1 MDTNTIIGTDAP
13 ASYALERSAPADTPA
28 YLSTHDAAAVLRK
41 LRQPKTNDTDTPD
54 PSARAMT
61 AAPEAG
67 HSASL
72 RAFTPVFDGLRTRVN
87 ALMESTAADAA
98 DDAAPGPRVKP
109 GDAQDPGART
119 EGTDPGATELSPI
132 KPPRSWT
139 KEDKELFAS
148 LPRATQE
155 RLAERERSR
164 EGDFLRRQ
172 NKAAEKLKGLSAKE
186 QAVELA
192 RQTYEAAL
200 PQLLQT
206 LQQQQAGEFADIKS
220 MADVERLAREDWPRY
235 LLWDLQQK
243 KVAEV
248 SQHMLAA
255 QHRQAQEKLT
265 QFVEFAKR
273 QDDLFKEK
281 VPDMVDETKAAELQ
295 KQALAV
301 LGDLGF
307 DEAELIPLWNGHKEL
322 SLRDHRLQLLIRDAT
337 LWREAQAKARAA
349 AVKPVPPVQR
359 PGAATSRH
367 GRSARPAPH
376 PTARTDRLA
385 PRRRGTRPR
394 APRGGPVTHGLSW
407 PGSTRPSILLAKKMD
422 PRVKPAGDGSVR

>member
-1 MDTNTIIGTDAP
+1 METATHVGADAP
-13 ASYALERSAPADTPA
+13 YALEVTAPADTPA
-28 YLSTHDAAAVLRK
+28 ALSSHDAAAVLRK
-41 LRQPKTNDTDTPD
+41 LRQPKNEQTD
-54 PSARAMT
+54 SARAAA

-67 HSASL
+67 K
-72 RAFTPVFDGLRTRVN
+72 
-87 ALMESTAADAA
+87 ESTAADAA
-98 DDAAPGPRVKP
+98 DDAALTHQDGRKRPDA
-109 GDAQDPGART
+109 DAQDPGERT
-119 EGTDPGATELSPI
+119 EGADRQEELAPI
-132 KPPRSWT
+132 EPPRSWT
-139 KEDKELFAS
+139 KEDKELFTG

-172 NKAAEKLKGLSAKE
+172 NEAAEKLKGLTAKE
-186 QAVELA
+186 QAVEQA

-200 PQLLQT
+200 PQLLHT

-248 SQHMLAA
+248 TQHMLAA

-273 QDDLFKEK
+273 QDDLFKQK
-281 VPDMVDETKAAELQ
+281 VPDMTDETKAAELQ
-295 KQALAV
+295 RQALAV

-307 DEAELIPLWNGHKEL
+307 DETELVPLWNGQKEL

-337 LWREAQAKARAA
+337 LWREAQAKAKAA
-349 AVKPVPPVQR
+349 ATKPVPPVQR
-359 PGAATSRH
+359 PGAATPRQ
-367 GRSARPAPH
+367 GTDEARVQHLTQRLEQTGSLRDAAALVRARR
-376 PTARTDRLA
+376 TAAR
-385 PRRRGTRPR
+385 
-394 APRGGPVTHGLSW
+394 
-407 PGSTRPSILLAKKMD
+407 
-422 PRVKPAGDGSVR
+422 

>member
-1 MDTNTIIGTDAP
+1 MDVATDTGAP
-13 ASYALERSAPADTPA
+13 APTALELTAPVDTPA

-61 AAPEAG
+61 AALKPG

-87 ALMESTAADAA
+87 ALMESTAVDAA
-98 DDAAPGPRVKP
+98 DDAAPV
-109 GDAQDPGART
+109 DAQDPGAKT

-132 KPPRSWT
+132 EPPRSWT
-139 KEDKELFAS
+139 KEDKELFTS

-164 EGDFLRRQ
+164 ESDFLRRQ
-172 NKAAEKLKGLSAKE
+172 NEAAEKLKGLAAKE
-186 QAVELA
+186 QAVEQA

-206 LQQQQAGEFADIKS
+206 FQQQQAGEFADIKS

-243 KVAEV
+243 KIADVT
-248 SQHMLAA
+248 QHMLAA
-255 QHRQAQEKLT
+255 QHRQAQEKLG
-265 QFVEFAKR
+265 QFTEFAKR

-281 VPDMVDETKAAELQ
+281 VPDMVDEAKAAELQ
-295 KQALAV
+295 KKALAV

-307 DEAELIPLWNGHKEL
+307 EEAELVPLWNGHKEL

-337 LWREAQAKARAA
+337 LWREAQAKAKAA

-359 PGAATSRH
+359 PGAATPRQ
-367 GRSARPAPH
+367 GTDEARVQHLTQRLEQTGSLRDAAALVR
-376 PTARTDRLA
+376 AR
-385 PRRRGTRPR
+385 R
-394 APRGGPVTHGLSW
+394 AAR
-407 PGSTRPSILLAKKMD
+407 
-422 PRVKPAGDGSVR
+422 

>member
-1 MDTNTIIGTDAP
+1 MDANIDTDTVGSPTAP
-13 ASYALERSAPADTPA
+13 YALEISAPADTPA

-41 LRQPKTNDTDTPD
+41 LRQPKTNETDTTD
-54 PSARAMT
+54 SVRATT
-61 AAPEAG
+61 AAPEPG
-67 HSASL
+67 HSASK
-72 RAFTPVFDGLRTRVN
+72 TRVN

-98 DDAAPGPRVKP
+98 DDAAPVG
-109 GDAQDPGART
+109 AQDPGAKT
-119 EGTDPGATELSPI
+119 EGTDPGAAELSPI
-132 KPPRSWT
+132 EPPRSWT
-139 KEDKELFAS
+139 KEDKELFTG

-172 NKAAEKLKGLSAKE
+172 NEAAEKLKGLAAKE

-281 VPDMVDETKAAELQ
+281 VPDMADDTKAAELQ
-295 KQALAV
+295 KHALAV

-307 DEAELIPLWNGHKEL
+307 DEAELVPLWNGHKEL

-337 LWREAQAKARAA
+337 LWREAEKKAKAAA
-349 AVKPVPPVQR
+349 TKPVPPVQR
-359 PGAATSRH
+359 PGAATSRQ
-367 GRSARPAPH
+367 GTDEARVQHLTQRLEQTGSLRDAAALLR
-376 PTARTDRLA
+376 ARRA
-385 PRRRGTRPR
+385 ATR
-394 APRGGPVTHGLSW
+394 
-407 PGSTRPSILLAKKMD
+407 
-422 PRVKPAGDGSVR
+422 

>member
-1 MDTNTIIGTDAP
+1 MDANIDTDTVGSPTAP
-13 ASYALERSAPADTPA
+13 YALEISAPANTPA

-41 LRQPKTNDTDTPD
+41 LRQPKANDTDMPD
-54 PSARAMT
+54 PPARATT
-61 AAPEAG
+61 AAPEPG

-87 ALMESTAADAA
+87 ALMQSTAADAA
-98 DDAAPGPRVKP
+98 DGAAPV
-109 GDAQDPGART
+109 DSQDPGERT
-119 EGTDPGATELSPI
+119 EGADRQQEPAPI
-132 KPPRSWT
+132 EPPRSWT
-139 KEDKELFAS
+139 KEDKELFTS

-155 RLAERERSR
+155 RIAERERSR
-164 EGDFLRRQ
+164 ESDFLRRQ
-172 NKAAEKLKGLSAKE
+172 NEAAEKLKGLTAKE

-206 LQQQQAGEFADIKS
+206 LQHQQAGEFADIKS

-243 KVAEV
+243 KIAEA

-265 QFVEFAKR
+265 QFAEFAKR
-273 QDDLFKEK
+273 ADDLFKEK
-281 VPDMVDETKAAELQ
+281 VPDMADEAKAAELQ

-307 DEAELIPLWNGHKEL
+307 TEAELLPLWNGHKEL

-337 LWREAQAKARAA
+337 LWREAEKKAKAAA
-349 AVKPVPPVQR
+349 TKPVPPVQR
-359 PGAATSRH
+359 PGAATARH
-367 GRSARPAPH
+367 GTDEARVQHLTQRLEQSGSLRDAAALVR
-376 PTARTDRLA
+376 AR
-385 PRRRGTRPR
+385 R
-394 APRGGPVTHGLSW
+394 AAR
-407 PGSTRPSILLAKKMD
+407 
-422 PRVKPAGDGSVR
+422 

>member
-1 MDTNTIIGTDAP
+1 MDVATDTGAP
-13 ASYALERSAPADTPA
+13 APTALELTAPADTPA

-41 LRQPKTNDTDTPD
+41 LRQPKTTDTPD
-54 PSARAMT
+54 PSARAAA
-61 AAPEAG
+61 AAPEPG
-67 HSASL
+67 HSASK
-72 RAFTPVFDGLRTRVN
+72 TRVN
-87 ALMESTAADAA
+87 ALMESTAVDAA
-98 DDAAPGPRVKP
+98 DDAAPADR
-109 GDAQDPGART
+109 QDPGERT

-132 KPPRSWT
+132 EPPRSWT
-139 KEDKELFAS
+139 KEDKELFTG

-172 NKAAEKLKGLSAKE
+172 NEAAEKLKGLAAKE
-186 QAVELA
+186 QAVEQA

-243 KVAEV
+243 KIADVT
-248 SQHMLAA
+248 QHMLAA
-255 QHRQAQEKLT
+255 QHRQVQEKLG
-265 QFVEFAKR
+265 QFTEFAKR

-281 VPDMVDETKAAELQ
+281 VPDMVDEAKAAELQ
-295 KQALAV
+295 RRALAV

-307 DEAELIPLWNGHKEL
+307 SEAELVPLWNGHKEL

-337 LWREAQAKARAA
+337 LWREAEKKAKAA

-359 PGAATSRH
+359 PGAATPRQ
-367 GRSARPAPH
+367 GTDEARVQHLTQRLEQTGSLRDAAALVR
-376 PTARTDRLA
+376 AR
-385 PRRRGTRPR
+385 R
-394 APRGGPVTHGLSW
+394 AAAR
-407 PGSTRPSILLAKKMD
+407 
-422 PRVKPAGDGSVR
+422 